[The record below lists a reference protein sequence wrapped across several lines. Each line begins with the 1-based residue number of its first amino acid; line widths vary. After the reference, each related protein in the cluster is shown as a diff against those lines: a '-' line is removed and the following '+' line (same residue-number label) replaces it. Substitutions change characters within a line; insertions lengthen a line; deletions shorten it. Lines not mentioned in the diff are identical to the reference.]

1 MRKKYSKIKY
11 MLLGAI
17 ITLLV
22 SQNVIPATAAMVAKT
37 INVYT
42 GISVYVDDQEVIP
55 TDVNG
60 NRVDVFYYNGTT
72 YLPARAISN
81 IFGKQIQWD
90 GKTQSI
96 YIGTHKGDQPAVW
109 LKDLDY
115 FTGRDLRI
123 SNNIKDN
130 LGNTRQ
136 EVASGDYYNGKFDN
150 TYLINNQYSAIS
162 GTLFQQYDDRSTKG
176 ISELRIYGDDD
187 LLYSAEMNTGIEPL
201 DFYVD
206 LTGVMKLRIEFKPH
220 YYWGART
227 GISAY
232 LDDLGLWT

>member
-1 MRKKYSKIKY
+1 MRGKYGKIKY

-17 ITLLV
+17 ITLLA
-22 SQNVIPATAAMVAKT
+22 SQSVIPATAAMVAKT

-42 GISVYVDDQEVIP
+42 GISVYVDDQEIIP

-115 FTGRDLRI
+115 MAGSDLRI
-123 SNNIKDN
+123 RNDIKDN

-136 EVASGDYYNGKFDN
+136 EVISTKFDN
-150 TYLINNQYSAIS
+150 TYWIDRKYSAIS
-162 GTLFQQYDDRSTKG
+162 GTIFQVYDERSSRG
-176 ISELRIYGDDD
+176 VSELKIYGDGD
-187 LLYSAEMNTGIEPL
+187 LLYSARMMAGVEPM
-201 DFYVD
+201 DFKVD
-206 LTGVMKLRIEFKPH
+206 LTGIEKLRVDFGPCYVSRVEGGQ
-220 YYWGART
+220 YAGC
-227 GISAY
+227 